1 MANKEEISRFLLQEF
16 PQCTAVIDELTDGQ
30 AIVRQA
36 VDNSALRPG
45 GTVSGPTLMTL
56 ADLAVY
62 VAVLSRIGIVPL
74 AVTTN
79 LNIHFLKKPAA
90 GKDLVAKCRLIKCG
104 RSIAVAD
111 VEIFSEGHEQP
122 VAYASAS
129 YAIPPR

>member
-1 MANKEEISRFLLQEF
+1 MATKDEISHFLKGEF
-16 PQCTAVIDELTDGQ
+16 PQCTAVIDELEDGR
-30 AIVRQA
+30 AVVRQV
-36 VDNSALRPG
+36 VDEAALRPG

-90 GKDLVAKCRLIKCG
+90 GQDLVAHCRLIKCG

-111 VEIFSEGHEQP
+111 VEIFSQGQAEP

-129 YAIPPR
+129 YAIPRS

>member
-1 MANKEEISRFLLQEF
+1 MASKEEISQFLLQEF
-16 PQCTAVIDELTDGQ
+16 PQCSAVIEDLSDGR
-30 AIVRQA
+30 AVVRQA
-36 VDNSALRPG
+36 VDHSSLRPG
-45 GTVSGPTLMTL
+45 GTVSGPTLMAL

-90 GKDLVAKCRLIKCG
+90 GKDLLAHCRLIKCG

-111 VEIFSEGHEQP
+111 VEIFSEGDEHS

-129 YAIPPR
+129 YAIPKG